1 MEAVIYRTVS
11 KTQNVPKIK
20 HTETTLHQKA
30 SSDVSWRLGGIGFM
44 MKCS

>member
-1 MEAVIYRTVS
+1 MAVIYRTVS

-20 HTETTLHQKA
+20 HTETHLPQKDP
-30 SSDVSWRLGGIGFM
+30 SDASWRRRRIGFM